1 MDEVSHVDN
10 LIALED
16 HCFHTSSATFSISS
30 IRVLFETALAL
41 PSSSRGA
48 LESGLLRPQC
58 VEWPVVV
65 GLDSLRYDFLHFL
78 EDLRRALVVR
88 LNNFPPL
95 RHQSVVI
102 LTHSGLKCDL
112 LIPMK

>member
-1 MDEVSHVDN
+1 MHWRFILHLGE
-10 LIALED
+10 
-16 HCFHTSSATFSISS
+16 
-30 IRVLFETALAL
+30 
-41 PSSSRGA
+41 G
-48 LESGLLRPQC
+48 GLLRPQC
-58 VEWPVVV
+58 IEGPVVV
-65 GLDSLRYDFLHFL
+65 GLDSLRDDFLHFL

-102 LTHSGLKCDL
+102 LTHFGLKSDL